1 MPQKKGGNITQ
12 KETIEMRPLV
22 QLAGCEKYYRLS
34 QLNLLDAGSKRT
46 KLFNRAVKY
55 LVTDLIWEGQLIQE
69 ETILSRLKAYFGQ
82 EYVAG
87 DFACAK
93 ECEVERQADYRKLER
108 FVTFLARNRLKP
120 MQKNIMQDIHY
131 PVSVNRHSFPAVR
144 CSIDLVLEDEKGSKE
159 AVIISPGR
167 PVYNSRARLAERKP
181 ENSPELLA
189 VQCVLK
195 CSGADC
201 DRSSI
206 YYMGGKNDTNGAYP
220 EFTRTDNTVSVSNEY
235 DVGKNADGQSSRQP
249 PEPLQWK
256 E

>member
-82 EYVAG
+82 EYVAE

-159 AVIISPGR
+159 AVVKVRCFS
-167 PVYNSRARLAERKP
+167 EKT
-181 ENSPELLA
+181 E
-189 VQCVLK
+189 
-195 CSGADC
+195 
-201 DRSSI
+201 
-206 YYMGGKNDTNGAYP
+206 
-220 EFTRTDNTVSVSNEY
+220 
-235 DVGKNADGQSSRQP
+235 
-249 PEPLQWK
+249 
-256 E
+256 